1 MPALRP
7 ELIKDLL
14 FCGAVVW
21 LLWVPLGRWALSRI
35 GRGSLPDPHVLALT
49 LGMGAWGCL
58 ILILGVAGALY
69 KTVLVLMAALL
80 FLTLRLHR
88 HWKPVNAGLAKKKF
102 SLFEKIFI
110 LDFGAMSAAYSGLV
124 VASALAPEVAFDS
137 LNVHLPYARDAAA
150 SHRISFARNN
160 WNSSMPALPLMSYI
174 TAFLISGLPLAKLF
188 NVVCYLACGGVTY
201 WFARRWWSPIHGAA
215 AAVLVWS
222 SPVALYEATTALVD
236 LPLTLY
242 SAVAVFSFLE
252 WTRSR
257 ESSFL
262 WLSAA
267 TLGLALSCKY
277 HAALWF
283 IPILLILG
291 WHCLRGGAQT
301 PRQFARLALSY
312 SLIAAAVFLPWLVR
326 TWYYT
331 GNPVF
336 PVANSFFA
344 SPHFTPA
351 MEKAAL
357 AMYDNEG
364 VGRSW
369 QALVQLPWTVTVHPG
384 PFRGNLGVLF
394 LPGVILALARR
405 KTSQIR
411 FGLALAGAYFYLW
424 ALTLQEIRYLLPLA
438 PLLAVLTAFGV
449 LGDNPAA
456 GRSRAGLAYAG
467 LVVILCGS
475 VMSLPSVYP
484 RWTKE
489 WTYWHSYQSPLAYL
503 LGRETRQ
510 DFMRRDVPS
519 VYVYDF
525 INEKLAAPDRILLL
539 NDWAQFYARVPT
551 LYSYTVEG
559 EEILLQET
567 AEGVLRKLKESGITH
582 VLLNYNGIA
591 PLPGVVPR
599 QGVYFFLDRTFQDK
613 HLRVVYSSN
622 NVVLYRV
629 TNVD

>member
-1 MPALRP
+1 MPVLRA
-7 ELIKDLL
+7 ELLKDLL
-14 FCGAVVW
+14 LCGAIVW

-35 GRGSLPDPHVLALT
+35 GRGNLPDPQALALT
-49 LGMGAWGCL
+49 LGMGAWGYL
-58 ILILGVAGALY
+58 ILMLGLAGALY
-69 KTVLVLMAALL
+69 KIVLVLITALL

-88 HWKPVNAGLAKKKF
+88 HWKPVNPPPATAQT
-102 SLFEKIFI
+102 SRFERIFI
-110 LDFGAMSAAYSGLV
+110 LVFTAISAAYSGLV
-124 VASALAPEVAFDS
+124 LASALAPEVAFDA

-150 SHRISFARNN
+150 SHRISFAPNN

-201 WFARRWWSPIHGAA
+201 WFARRWWSPLHGAA
-215 AAVLVWS
+215 AALLVWS

-242 SAVAVFSFLE
+242 SAVAVFSVLE
-252 WTRSR
+252 WTRR
-257 ESSFL
+257 QESSYL

-267 TLGLALSCKY
+267 TLGMALSCKY

-283 IPILLILG
+283 IPILFILG
-291 WHCLRGGAQT
+291 WHCLRGST
-301 PRQFARLALSY
+301 PSPRQFARLALAY
-312 SLIAAAVFLPWLVR
+312 SVIAAAVFLPWLVR

-344 SPHFTPA
+344 SPFFTPA

-369 QALVQLPWTVTVHPG
+369 QALAQLPWTVTFHPG

-394 LPGVILALARR
+394 LPGVVLALVRG
-405 KTSQIR
+405 KNPQIR

-438 PLLAVLTAFGV
+438 PLLSVLTAFGL
-449 LGDNPAA
+449 LGNDPAT
-456 GRSRAGLAYAG
+456 GQSRPRLAHAG
-467 LVVILCGS
+467 LVLILCGS
-475 VMSLPSVYP
+475 VMSFPSLYP
-484 RWTKE
+484 LWTKE
-489 WTYWHSYQSPLAYL
+489 WTYWHSYQSPLPYL
-503 LGRETRQ
+503 MGRETRE

-525 INEKLAAPDRILLL
+525 INEKLASPDRILLL
-539 NDWAQFYARVPT
+539 NDASQFYSRVPT

-567 AEGVLRKLKESGITH
+567 ADGVVRKLKESRITH

-599 QGVYFFLDRTFQDK
+599 QGVYFFLDRTFQEK
-613 HLRVVYSSN
+613 HLRAIYSAN
-622 NVVLYRV
+622 NVVLYRLA
-629 TNVD
+629 NDD

>member
-1 MPALRP
+1 
-7 ELIKDLL
+7 
-14 FCGAVVW
+14 
-21 LLWVPLGRWALSRI
+21 
-35 GRGSLPDPHVLALT
+35 
-49 LGMGAWGCL
+49 
-58 ILILGVAGALY
+58 
-69 KTVLVLMAALL
+69 
-80 FLTLRLHR
+80 
-88 HWKPVNAGLAKKKF
+88 
-102 SLFEKIFI
+102 
-110 LDFGAMSAAYSGLV
+110 
-124 VASALAPEVAFDS
+124 
-137 LNVHLPYARDAAA
+137 
-150 SHRISFARNN
+150 
-160 WNSSMPALPLMSYI
+160 MPALPLMSYI

-188 NVVCYLACGGVTY
+188 NVVCYLASGGVTY
-201 WFARRWWSPIHGAA
+201 WFARRWWSPLHGAA
-215 AAVLVWS
+215 AALLVWS

-242 SAVAVFSFLE
+242 SAVAVFSVLE
-252 WTRSR
+252 WTRR
-257 ESSFL
+257 QESSYL

-267 TLGLALSCKY
+267 TLGLALGCKY

-283 IPILLILG
+283 IPILFILA
-291 WHCLRGGAQT
+291 WHCLRGRAQT
-301 PRQFARLALSY
+301 PRQFARLALAY

-344 SPHFTPA
+344 SPYFTPA

-369 QALVQLPWTVTVHPG
+369 QALAQLPWTVTFHPG

-394 LPGVILALARR
+394 LPGVVLALVRR
-405 KTSQIR
+405 KTPQIR

-438 PLLAVLTAFGV
+438 PLLSVLTSFGL
-449 LGDNPAA
+449 LGNNPATA
-456 GRSRAGLAYAG
+456 QSRPRLAYAG
-467 LVVILCGS
+467 LVLILCAS
-475 VMSLPSVYP
+475 VMSFPSVYP
-484 RWTKE
+484 LWTKE
-489 WTYWHSYQSPLAYL
+489 WTYWHSYQSPLSYL

-539 NDWAQFYARVPT
+539 NDASQFYSRVPT

-567 AEGVLRKLKESGITH
+567 ADGVVRKLKESGITH
-582 VLLNYNGIA
+582 VLLNYNDIA

-599 QGVYFFLDRTFQDK
+599 QGVYFFLDRTFQEK
-613 HLRVVYSSN
+613 HLRAIYSAN
-622 NVVLYRV
+622 NVVLYRLA
-629 TNVD
+629 NDD

>member
-1 MPALRP
+1 MPALRV
-7 ELIKDLL
+7 ELLKDLL
-14 FCGAVVW
+14 LCGAIVFF
-21 LLWVPLGRWALSRI
+21 LWVPLGRWALSLI

-49 LGMGAWGCL
+49 LGMAAWGCL
-58 ILILGVAGALY
+58 ILILGLAGALY
-69 KTVLVLMAALL
+69 KTVLVLIAVLL
-80 FLTLRLHR
+80 FLKLHR
-88 HWKPVNAGLAKKKF
+88 HWKPVNPGLATTPV
-102 SLFEKIFI
+102 SRFERIFVLVFTAI
-110 LDFGAMSAAYSGLV
+110 SAIYSGLV
-124 VASALAPEVAFDS
+124 LASALAPEVAFDS

-150 SHRISFARNN
+150 SHRISFAPNN

-174 TAFLISGLPLAKLF
+174 TAFLLSGLPLAKLF

-201 WFARRWWSPIHGAA
+201 WFARRWWSPIHGVAA
-215 AAVLVWS
+215 ALLVWS
-222 SPVALYEATTALVD
+222 SPVVLYEATTALVD

-252 WTRSR
+252 WTRR
-257 ESSFL
+257 QESSYL

-291 WHCLRGGAQT
+291 WHSLRRRTQT
-301 PRQFARLALSY
+301 PRQTLRLAVSY
-312 SLIAAAVFLPWLVR
+312 SVIAAAVFLPWLLR

-344 SPHFTPA
+344 SPYFTPA

-369 QALVQLPWTVTVHPG
+369 QALVQLPWTVTFHPG

-394 LPGVILALARR
+394 LPGVVLALVRR
-405 KTSQIR
+405 KTPQIR
-411 FGLALAGAYFYLW
+411 FGLMLAGAYFYLW
-424 ALTLQEIRYLLPLA
+424 ALTLQEIRYLLPLT
-438 PLLAVLTAFGV
+438 PLLSVLTSFGL
-449 LGDNPAA
+449 LGDEPATRQFKA
-456 GRSRAGLAYAG
+456 RLAYAG
-467 LVVILCGS
+467 LVLILCGS
-475 VMSLPSVYP
+475 VMNFPSVYP
-484 RWTKE
+484 LWTKE

-510 DFMRRDVPS
+510 DFMRRDLPS

-567 AEGVLRKLKESGITH
+567 EEGVLGKLKESGITH

-613 HLRVVYSSN
+613 NLQAIYSKN
-622 NVVLYRV
+622 NVVLYRLK
-629 TNVD
+629 NAE